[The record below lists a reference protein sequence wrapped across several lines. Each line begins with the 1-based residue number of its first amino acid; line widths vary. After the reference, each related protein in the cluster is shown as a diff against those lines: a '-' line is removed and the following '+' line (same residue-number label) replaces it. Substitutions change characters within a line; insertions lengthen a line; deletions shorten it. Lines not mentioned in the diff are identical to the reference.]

1 MNAELPSRITVSEG
15 NTWTPCSIPK
25 GVLVS
30 SAWLSSGD
38 ICPACTWFPIP
49 WAVLNQPLQSSNTAG
64 EFCWPPSRE
73 GSIQVASNK
82 LQFNMLNYI
91 TLCTYFLFFVEFSR
105 HMLQLPLLLTSG
117 ACFHTKQAH
126 VVSSHVLAWL
136 SVAAIPT
143 LATAPPLS
151 AQLDTK
157 VEIWDKSNFSKQP
170 DPRKIP
176 ICMFKK
182 EKSSTGVLS
191 AQKNIKL
198 NYN

>member
-1 MNAELPSRITVSEG
+1 MDAELPSSITVSEG

-30 SAWLSSGD
+30 SAGLSGGD
-38 ICPACTWFPIP
+38 VCPACTCFPIP
-49 WAVLNQPLQSSNTAG
+49 WAALNQPLQSSNTAG

-73 GSIQVASNK
+73 GSNQVASNK

-91 TLCTYFLFFVEFSR
+91 TLCTYVLFFVAFSR
-105 HMLQLPLLLTSG
+105 HMLQLPLFLTSG

-126 VVSSHVLAWL
+126 VVSSHVLVCCQSLPFLPLQQLHHFQPSWTQRWKSEIKVT
-136 SVAAIPT
+136 SVSSLI
-143 LATAPPLS
+143 
-151 AQLDTK
+151 Q
-157 VEIWDKSNFSKQP
+157 
-170 DPRKIP
+170 
-176 ICMFKK
+176 
-182 EKSSTGVLS
+182 EKSLFVCSRKKNSIGISS